1 MKFSNAWLREW
12 VNPQLTAQELADQIT
27 MAGLEVDGVEPVAGE
42 FTGVVVGEILTC
54 EQHPDADKLR
64 VCTVAGHPDGEMQV
78 VCGAPNARTGI
89 KIPFALVGARLP
101 GDFKIKKAKLRGV
114 ESKGML
120 CAQTELELGED
131 SAGIWELPED
141 APTGKDLREYLQ
153 LDDVA
158 IEVDLTPNR
167 SDCLGI
173 AGIAREVGVLNRC
186 PVEGPEIA
194 PVAAQIDDS
203 LPVSLA
209 AGDACPRYVGRVI
222 RNIDASATTPLW
234 MQERL
239 RRAGLRA
246 IDPVVDVT
254 NYVLLEL
261 GQPMHAFDLNKLSG
275 GIKVRMAEQG
285 EALTLLDGQEV
296 KLQPDTLLIADDD
309 KPLAMA
315 GIMGGLDSSV
325 TEGTRDIFLES
336 AYFNPLAI
344 AGKARSYGLHTDSSH
359 RFERGVDYHLQEKA
373 TERATQLLL
382 EIVGGEP
389 GPVHLR
395 ELTETMPAER
405 HITLRRARVEK
416 GLGISLADDEIV
428 DIITRLG
435 LEKIDSDADGWT
447 FLVPSFRFDIAIE
460 ADLLEELARVYGY
473 NRIPSESFG
482 AELAIE
488 PRAESQVDEDALQ
501 DTLLARGYSEAITFS
516 FIDSDTSALFD
527 PKAEPVAL
535 QNPISADLAVMR
547 TSLLPGLC
555 KALQYNLNRQQPRV
569 RLFETGLRF
578 VPRGEPSG
586 GAPSGGEALK
596 QEPMLAGLAY
606 GPRYAEN
613 WTGGKDW
620 VDFYDVKADVEA
632 LLTHYLG
639 GGAAA
644 GAESEFRFQA
654 GEHPALHPGQCAR
667 ILRGDTEVGVLGA
680 LHPQLQK
687 KLDLPKT
694 AFVFELSLEALGETR
709 VPALQPLSRFPEV
722 RRDLALLIDAD
733 VPAASLVE
741 TAVETAGETLTDL
754 KIFDVYQGKGIDF
767 NRKSVALGLTFQHP
781 SRTLNDEEI
790 NAAVDAVVGTLEQ
803 KYNASLR

>member
-12 VNPQLTAQELADQIT
+12 VNPQLSAQELADQVT
-27 MAGLEVDGVEPVAGE
+27 MAGLEVDGIEPVAGD
-42 FTGVVVGEILTC
+42 FTGVVVGEILAC

-64 VCTVAGHPDGEMQV
+64 VCTVAGHPEGEMQV
-78 VCGAPNARTGI
+78 VCGAPNARAGI
-89 KIPFALVGARLP
+89 KIPFALVGAKLP

-114 ESKGML
+114 ESFGML

-131 SAGIWELPED
+131 SDGIWELPAD
-141 APTGKDLREYLQ
+141 APTGTDLREYLQ

-186 PVEGPEIA
+186 PVEGPAIE
-194 PVAAQIDDS
+194 PVAATIDDS
-203 LPVSLA
+203 LAVSLM

-222 RNIDASATTPLW
+222 RNIDVSATTPLW

-239 RRAGLRA
+239 RRAGLRS

-261 GQPMHAFDLNKLSG
+261 GQPMHAFDLAKLDG
-275 GIKVRMAEQG
+275 GIKVRLAEQG
-285 EALTLLDGQEV
+285 EKLTLLDGQEV
-296 KLQPDTLLIADDD
+296 TLNDGTLLITDDS

-315 GIMGGLDSSV
+315 GIMGGEESSV
-325 TEGTRDIFLES
+325 TGQTRDIFLES
-336 AYFNPLAI
+336 AFFSPLAI

-359 RFERGVDYHLQEKA
+359 RFERGVDYRLQEKA
-373 TERATQLLL
+373 VERATQLLL
-382 EIVGGEP
+382 DIVGGEP

-395 ELTETMPAER
+395 ELNDAMPAER
-405 HITLRRARVEK
+405 HITLRRARVES
-416 GLGISLADDEIV
+416 GLGVQIADDEII
-428 DIITRLG
+428 DILTRLG
-435 LEKIDSDADGWT
+435 LEKIDQDDAGWT
-447 FLVPSFRFDIAIE
+447 FLAPSFRFDLAIE

-473 NRIPSESFG
+473 NRIPSISFS
-482 AELAIE
+482 AALDILPEHEVEL
-488 PRAESQVDEDALQ
+488 DGTALEQ
-501 DTLLARGYSEAITFS
+501 TLLARGYHEAITFS
-516 FIDSDTSALFD
+516 FIDRESAALFD

-547 TSLLPGLC
+547 TSLIPGLC
-555 KALQYNLNRQQPRV
+555 KALQYNLNRQQERV

-578 VPRGEPSG
+578 VPGTD
-586 GAPSGGEALK
+586 L
-596 QEPMLAGLAY
+596 QQQPMLAGLVY
-606 GPRYAEN
+606 GTRQAES

-620 VDFYDVKADVEA
+620 VDFYDIKADVEA
-632 LLTHYLG
+632 LLAETN
-639 GGAAA
+639 AAD
-644 GAESEFRFQA
+644 EFRFVA

-667 ILRGDTEVGVLGA
+667 ILRGEREVGVLGA

-687 KLDLPKT
+687 QLDLPKA
-694 AFVFELSLEALGETR
+694 AFVFELDLDAIGEARL
-709 VPALQPLSRFPEV
+709 PAFSPLSRFPAV

-733 VPAASLVE
+733 VQAANLVE
-741 TAVETAGETLTDL
+741 TAAETAGEMLTDL
-754 KIFDVYQGKGIDF
+754 KIFDVYQGEGIDF
-767 NRKSVALGLTFQHP
+767 NRKSVAMGLTFQHP

-790 NAAVDAVVGTLEQ
+790 TAAVDAVVKQLEQ

>member
-12 VNPQLTAQELADQIT
+12 VNPQLSAQELADQVT
-27 MAGLEVDGVEPVAGE
+27 MAGLEVDGIEPVAGD
-42 FTGVVVGEILTC
+42 FTGVVVGEILAC

-64 VCTVAGHPDGEMQV
+64 VCTVAGHPEGEMQV
-78 VCGAPNARTGI
+78 VCGAPNARAGI
-89 KIPFALVGARLP
+89 KIPFALVGAKLP

-114 ESKGML
+114 ESFGML

-131 SAGIWELPED
+131 SDGIWELAAD
-141 APTGKDLREYLQ
+141 APTGTDLREYLQ

-186 PVEGPEIA
+186 PVEGPAIE
-194 PVAAQIDDS
+194 PVAATIDES
-203 LPVSLA
+203 LPVSLM

-222 RNIDASATTPLW
+222 RNIDVSATTPLW

-239 RRAGLRA
+239 RRAGLRS

-261 GQPMHAFDLNKLSG
+261 GQPMHAFDLAKLDG

-285 EALTLLDGQEV
+285 EKLTLLDGQEV
-296 KLQPDTLLIADDD
+296 TLNDGTLLITDDS

-315 GIMGGLDSSV
+315 GIMGGEESSV
-325 TEGTRDIFLES
+325 TGQTRDIFLES
-336 AYFNPLAI
+336 AFFSPLAI

-359 RFERGVDYHLQEKA
+359 RFERGVDYRLQEKA
-373 TERATQLLL
+373 VERATQLLL
-382 EIVGGEP
+382 DIVGGEP

-395 ELTETMPAER
+395 ELNDAMPAER
-405 HITLRRARVEK
+405 HITLRRARVES
-416 GLGISLADDEIV
+416 GLGVQIADDEII
-428 DIITRLG
+428 DILTRLG
-435 LEKIDSDADGWT
+435 LEKIDQDDAGWT
-447 FLVPSFRFDIAIE
+447 FLAPSFRFDLAIE

-473 NRIPSESFG
+473 NRIPSISFS
-482 AELAIE
+482 AALDILPEHEVEL
-488 PRAESQVDEDALQ
+488 DGTALEQ
-501 DTLLARGYSEAITFS
+501 TLLARGYHEAITFS
-516 FIDSDTSALFD
+516 FIDRESAALFD

-547 TSLLPGLC
+547 TSLIPGLC
-555 KALQYNLNRQQPRV
+555 KALQYNLNRQQERV

-578 VPRGEPSG
+578 VPGTD
-586 GAPSGGEALK
+586 L
-596 QEPMLAGLAY
+596 QQQPMLAGLVY
-606 GPRYAEN
+606 GTRQAES

-620 VDFYDVKADVEA
+620 VDFYDIKADVEA
-632 LLTHYLG
+632 LLAETN
-639 GGAAA
+639 AAD
-644 GAESEFRFQA
+644 EFRFVA

-667 ILRGDTEVGVLGA
+667 ILRGDREVGVLGA

-687 KLDLPKT
+687 QLDLPKA
-694 AFVFELSLEALGETR
+694 AFVFELDLDAIGEARL
-709 VPALQPLSRFPEV
+709 PAFNPLSRFPAV

-733 VPAASLVE
+733 VQAANLVE
-741 TAVETAGETLTDL
+741 TAAETAGEMLTDL
-754 KIFDVYQGKGIDF
+754 KIFDVYQGEGIDF
-767 NRKSVALGLTFQHP
+767 NRKSVAMGLTFQHP

-790 NAAVDAVVGTLEQ
+790 TAAVDAVVKQLEQ

>member
-12 VNPQLTAQELADQIT
+12 VNPQLSAQELADQIT
-27 MAGLEVDGVEPVAGE
+27 MAGLEVDGVEKVAGD
-42 FTGVVVGEILTC
+42 FSGVVVGEIIGC

-64 VCTVAGHPDGEMQV
+64 VCKVAGHPDGEMQV

-89 KIPFALVGARLP
+89 KIPFALVGAKLP

-114 ESKGML
+114 ESFGML
-120 CAQTELELGED
+120 CAQTELDLGDD
-131 SAGIWELPED
+131 SDGIWELPAD
-141 APTGKDLREYLQ
+141 APTGTDLREYLQ

-167 SDCLGI
+167 SDCLGV

-186 PVEGPEIA
+186 PVAGPEIP
-194 PVAAQIDDS
+194 PVAAKIDDS
-203 LPVSLA
+203 VPVTLA
-209 AGDACPRYVGRVI
+209 AEDACPRYVGRVI
-222 RNIDASATTPLW
+222 RNIDITATTPLW

-239 RRAGLRA
+239 RRSGLRS

-261 GQPMHAFDLNKLSG
+261 GQPMHAFDLNKLNG
-275 GIKVRMAEQG
+275 GIKVRLAEEG
-285 EALTLLDGQEV
+285 EELTLLDGQEV
-296 KLQPDTLLIADDD
+296 KLNAGTLLIADE
-309 KPLAMA
+309 KQPLAIA

-325 TEGTRDIFLES
+325 TDSTRDIFLES
-336 AYFNPLAI
+336 AFFSPLAI

-359 RFERGVDYHLQEKA
+359 RFERGVDYRLQETA
-373 TERATQLLL
+373 VERATQLLV

-395 ELTETMPAER
+395 ELEEVMPTER
-405 HITLRRARVEK
+405 HIKLRRARVAN
-416 GLGISLADDEIV
+416 GLGITMADDEIV
-428 DIITRLG
+428 DILTRLG

-460 ADLLEELARVYGY
+460 SDLLEELARVYGY
-473 NRIPSESFG
+473 NRIPSVSFT
-482 AELAIE
+482 AELDIE
-488 PRAESQVDEDALQ
+488 PRAESKIATSALEQ
-501 DTLLARGYSEAITFS
+501 TLLARGYNEAITFS
-516 FIDSDTSALFD
+516 FIDRESAALFD
-527 PKAEPVAL
+527 PQAEPVAL

-547 TSLLPGLC
+547 TSLIPGLC
-555 KALQYNLNRQQPRV
+555 KALQYNLNRQQGRV

-578 VPRGEPSG
+578 VPAGEQ
-586 GAPSGGEALK
+586 LQ
-596 QEPMLAGLAY
+596 QEPMIAGLAY
-606 GPRYAEN
+606 GPRFAEN

-632 LLTHYLG
+632 LLDNLG
-639 GGAAA
+639 AGDAFRFAA
-644 GAESEFRFQA
+644 GQ
-654 GEHPALHPGQCAR
+654 HPALHPGQCAT
-667 ILRGDTEVGVLGA
+667 IFRGDVEVGVIGA

-687 KLDLPKT
+687 QLDLPKT
-694 AFVFELSLEALGETR
+694 AFVFELSLEGLGEAR
-709 VPALQPLSRFPEV
+709 VPAFKPLSKFPEV

-733 VPAASLVE
+733 VPAASVMDCVVE
-741 TAVETAGETLTDL
+741 AAGETLTDL
-754 KIFDVYQGKGIDF
+754 NIFDVYQGKGIDF

-781 SRTLNDEEI
+781 SRTLNDDEI
-790 NAAVDAVVGTLEQ
+790 NAAVDAVVGLLEQ

>member
-12 VNPQLTAQELADQIT
+12 VNPQLSAQELADQVT
-27 MAGLEVDGVEPVAGE
+27 MAGLEVDGIEPVAGD
-42 FTGVVVGEILTC
+42 FTGVVVGEILAC

-64 VCTVAGHPDGEMQV
+64 VCTVAGHPEGEMQV
-78 VCGAPNARTGI
+78 VCGAPNARAGI
-89 KIPFALVGARLP
+89 KIPFALVGAKLP

-114 ESKGML
+114 ESFGML

-131 SAGIWELPED
+131 SDGIWELPAD
-141 APTGKDLREYLQ
+141 APTGTDLREYLQ

-186 PVEGPEIA
+186 PVEGPAIE
-194 PVAAQIDDS
+194 PVAATIDDS
-203 LPVSLA
+203 LPVSLM

-222 RNIDASATTPLW
+222 RNIDVSATTPLW

-239 RRAGLRA
+239 RRAGLRS

-261 GQPMHAFDLNKLSG
+261 GQPMHAFDLAKLDG
-275 GIKVRMAEQG
+275 GIKVRLAEQG
-285 EALTLLDGQEV
+285 EKLTLLDGQEV
-296 KLQPDTLLIADDD
+296 TLNDGTLLITDDS

-315 GIMGGLDSSV
+315 GIMGGEESSV
-325 TEGTRDIFLES
+325 TGQTRDIFLES
-336 AYFNPLAI
+336 AFFSPLAI

-359 RFERGVDYHLQEKA
+359 RFERGVDYRLQEKA
-373 TERATQLLL
+373 VERATQLLL
-382 EIVGGEP
+382 DIVGGEP

-395 ELTETMPAER
+395 ELNDAMPAER
-405 HITLRRARVEK
+405 HITLRRARVES
-416 GLGISLADDEIV
+416 GLGVQIADDEII
-428 DIITRLG
+428 DILTRLG
-435 LEKIDSDADGWT
+435 LEKIDQDDAGWT
-447 FLVPSFRFDIAIE
+447 FLAPSFRFDLAIE

-473 NRIPSESFG
+473 NRIPSISFS
-482 AELAIE
+482 AALDILPEHEVEL
-488 PRAESQVDEDALQ
+488 DGTALEQ
-501 DTLLARGYSEAITFS
+501 TLLARGYHEAITFS
-516 FIDSDTSALFD
+516 FIDRESAALFD

-547 TSLLPGLC
+547 TSLIPGLC
-555 KALQYNLNRQQPRV
+555 KALQYNLNRQQERV

-578 VPRGEPSG
+578 VPGTD
-586 GAPSGGEALK
+586 L
-596 QEPMLAGLAY
+596 QQQPMLAGLVY
-606 GPRYAEN
+606 GTRQAES

-620 VDFYDVKADVEA
+620 VDFYDIKADVEA
-632 LLTHYLG
+632 LLAETN
-639 GGAAA
+639 AAD
-644 GAESEFRFQA
+644 EFRFVA

-667 ILRGDTEVGVLGA
+667 ILRGEREVGVLGA

-687 KLDLPKT
+687 QLDLPKA
-694 AFVFELSLEALGETR
+694 AFVFELDLDAIGEARL
-709 VPALQPLSRFPEV
+709 PAFSPLSRFPAV

-733 VPAASLVE
+733 VQAANLVE
-741 TAVETAGETLTDL
+741 TAAETAGEMLTDL
-754 KIFDVYQGKGIDF
+754 KIFDVYQGEGIDF
-767 NRKSVALGLTFQHP
+767 NRKSVAMGLTFQHP

-790 NAAVDAVVGTLEQ
+790 TAAVDAVVKQLEQ